1 MDYLFKFMMLIVVI
15 PLIFLMFIFAM
26 KHTNHKILGFEQ
38 EFSGNKEES
47 VLFIQK
53 LCDVCLSK
61 ANFNRDCFMLHLKL
75 KEQEGSV
82 HEISITNDDFGLAK
96 NKIIIQDNK
105 TITSGDVKIKSLNNK
120 CVLVVIE

>member
-1 MDYLFKFMMLIVVI
+1 
-15 PLIFLMFIFAM
+15 
-26 KHTNHKILGFEQ
+26 
-38 EFSGNKEES
+38 
-47 VLFIQK
+47 
-53 LCDVCLSK
+53 
-61 ANFNRDCFMLHLKL
+61 MLHLKL